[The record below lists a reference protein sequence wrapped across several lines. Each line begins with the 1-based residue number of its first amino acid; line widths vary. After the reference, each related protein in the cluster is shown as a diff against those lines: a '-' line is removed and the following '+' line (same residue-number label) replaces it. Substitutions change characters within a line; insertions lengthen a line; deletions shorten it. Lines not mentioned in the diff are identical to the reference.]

1 MGYTAG
7 TVLWGGGEENFIL
20 FYIYVKLHKMQSIV
34 GKGVMLNVL
43 EDSKNLNQIIYV
55 VIINY

>member
-1 MGYTAG
+1 
-7 TVLWGGGEENFIL
+7 
-20 FYIYVKLHKMQSIV
+20 MQSIV